1 MNLQNGYKVIYEK
14 IADGERTFFASKL
27 DGTKATQIGD
37 AIEIGKYKL
46 VYEKD
51 GQIYGSETGVPTK
64 GDDCFDAF
72 NAVFKAAAETATVT
86 EDDDEPVQPELPDN
100 SNEEPETTEGEDGE
114 ESGDE
119 TDPESE
125 E

>member
-14 IADGERTFFASKL
+14 ITDGERTFFASKL
-27 DGTKATQIGD
+27 DGEDAKQIGN
-37 AIEIGKYKL
+37 AIKIGKYKL

-51 GQIYGSETGVPTK
+51 GMIYGSETGTPAE

-72 NAVFKAAAETATVT
+72 NEVFKVAAEAAAIDVEDEEPAQT
-86 EDDDEPVQPELPDN
+86 EPDEPVAPVED
-100 SNEEPETTEGEDGE
+100 EEPAEDE
-114 ESGDE
+114 EDE
-119 TDPESE
+119 IE